1 MLRRQRGWACGII
14 MIYAQAISAG
24 EATSTKGQFIPPEPG
39 PVQSSLNQALLG
51 QLTLLQA
58 EQLFATGNRELL
70 AAKRAVEGAEAN
82 TLIAGQRPNPVLSL
96 GLSSVNVNRGQGNI
110 NQNGANGVWDK
121 TYNSALQVSQ
131 LYERG
136 NKRELRTSVAESAV
150 KAYGFD
156 LKETY
161 RQQALAMAM
170 AYYDLKLAQ
179 ETLLIQQANVASYD
193 NTLQAAQ
200 LRLKAG
206 DVASADVARIRVD
219 ALRASNDLRQAEA
232 TLQKAQATLAYLL
245 GKDQDA
251 SKLYASDAWPG
262 LISDQLAGA
271 ENAWLPQRSDVQ
283 AAEARMEQAQQARK
297 LAESLKTRDVTWS
310 LAYQHFPGQEP
321 GSAPDTVGASV
332 SIPLFTNY
340 QYEGEAARAEVDYT
354 SAMEAKEQVKAAA
367 VAEMRRAQADL
378 QAAVDKNR
386 RFDQSIL
393 SEAQKAAEAAEFAYQ
408 HGAMS
413 VMDLLDAR
421 RILRALQLESASVKA
436 DYAKSLS
443 AWLAA
448 TRQAFTHQD

>member
-1 MLRRQRGWACGII
+1 MLRCQLGWVCI
-14 MIYAQAISAG
+14 MLMMNAQCLLAADT
-24 EATSTKGQFIPPEPG
+24 ASTGVASPI
-39 PVQSSLNQALLG
+39 VLNQLSL
-51 QLTLLQA
+51 QQA
-58 EQLFATGNRELL
+58 EQLFAGGNRELL
-70 AAKRAVEGAEAN
+70 AAKRAVEGAEAD

-96 GLSSVNVNRGQGNI
+96 GLSSVNVNRGQGNM
-110 NQNGANGVWDK
+110 NQNGSNGLWDK

-136 NKRELRTSVAESAV
+136 NKRELRTAVAESAV
-150 KAYGFD
+150 KASSFD

-161 RQQALAMAM
+161 RQQALTMAT

-179 ETLLIQQANVASYD
+179 ETLLIQQANVGSYD
-193 NTLQAAQ
+193 KTLQAAQ

-232 TLQKAQATLAYLL
+232 TLQKAQAMLAYLL

-251 SKLYASDAWPG
+251 ARLYATDPWPSLLADPSSDT
-262 LISDQLAGA
+262 
-271 ENAWLPQRSDVQ
+271 ENSWLPQRSDVQ
-283 AAEARMEQAQQARK
+283 AADARMEQAQRARK
-297 LAESLKTRDVTWS
+297 LAESLKTRDLTWS

-321 GSAPDTVGASV
+321 GSAPDTVGAAV

-340 QYEGEAARAEVDYT
+340 QYEGEAARAEVGYT
-354 SAMEAKEQVKAAA
+354 SAMEAKEQVRAAA
-367 VAEMRRAQADL
+367 VAEMRRAKADL

-393 SEAQKAAEAAEFAYQ
+393 SEAQKASDAAEFAYQ

-421 RILRALQLESASVKA
+421 RILRTLQLEAVSVKA

-448 TRQAFTHQD
+448 TRQAFTNQD

>member
-1 MLRRQRGWACGII
+1 MLRCQLGWVCI
-14 MIYAQAISAG
+14 MLMMNAQCLLAADT
-24 EATSTKGQFIPPEPG
+24 ASTGVASPI
-39 PVQSSLNQALLG
+39 VLNQLSL
-51 QLTLLQA
+51 QQA
-58 EQLFATGNRELL
+58 EQLFAGGNRELL
-70 AAKRAVEGAEAN
+70 AAKRAVEGAEAD

-96 GLSSVNVNRGQGNI
+96 GLSSVNVNRGQGNM
-110 NQNGANGVWDK
+110 NQNGSNGLWDK

-136 NKRELRTSVAESAV
+136 NKRELRTAVAESAV
-150 KAYGFD
+150 KASGFD

-161 RQQALAMAM
+161 RQQALTMAT

-179 ETLLIQQANVASYD
+179 ETLLIQQANVGSYD
-193 NTLQAAQ
+193 KTLQAAQ

-232 TLQKAQATLAYLL
+232 TLQKAQAMLAYLL

-251 SKLYASDAWPG
+251 ARLYVTDPWPSLLADPSSDT
-262 LISDQLAGA
+262 
-271 ENAWLPQRSDVQ
+271 ENSWLPQRSDVQ
-283 AAEARMEQAQQARK
+283 AADARMEQAQRARK
-297 LAESLKTRDVTWS
+297 LAESLKTRDLTWS

-321 GSAPDTVGASV
+321 GSAPDTVGAAV

-340 QYEGEAARAEVDYT
+340 QYEGEAARAEVGYT
-354 SAMEAKEQVKAAA
+354 SAMEAKEQVRAAA
-367 VAEMRRAQADL
+367 VAEMRRAKADL

-393 SEAQKAAEAAEFAYQ
+393 SEAQKASDAAEFAYQ

-421 RILRALQLESASVKA
+421 RILRALQLEAVSVKA

-448 TRQAFTHQD
+448 TRQAFTNQD

>member
-1 MLRRQRGWACGII
+1 ML
-14 MIYAQAISAG
+14 MMNAQCLLAADT
-24 EATSTKGQFIPPEPG
+24 ASTGVASPI
-39 PVQSSLNQALLG
+39 VLNQLSL
-51 QLTLLQA
+51 QQA
-58 EQLFATGNRELL
+58 EQLFAGGNRELL
-70 AAKRAVEGAEAN
+70 AAKRAVEGAEAD

-96 GLSSVNVNRGQGNI
+96 GLSSVNVNRGQGNM
-110 NQNGANGVWDK
+110 NQNGSNGLWDK

-136 NKRELRTSVAESAV
+136 NKRELRTAVAESAV
-150 KAYGFD
+150 KASSFD

-161 RQQALAMAM
+161 RQQALTMAT

-179 ETLLIQQANVASYD
+179 ETLLIQQANVGSYD
-193 NTLQAAQ
+193 KTLQAAQ

-232 TLQKAQATLAYLL
+232 TLQKAQAMLAYLL

-251 SKLYASDAWPG
+251 ARLYVTDPWPSLLADPSSDT
-262 LISDQLAGA
+262 
-271 ENAWLPQRSDVQ
+271 ENSWLPQRSDVQ
-283 AAEARMEQAQQARK
+283 AADARMEQAQRARK
-297 LAESLKTRDVTWS
+297 LAESLKTRDLTWS

-321 GSAPDTVGASV
+321 GSAPDTVGAAV

-340 QYEGEAARAEVDYT
+340 QYEGEAARAEVGYT
-354 SAMEAKEQVKAAA
+354 SAMEAKEQVRAAA
-367 VAEMRRAQADL
+367 VAEMRRAKADL

-393 SEAQKAAEAAEFAYQ
+393 SEAQKASDAAEFAYQ

-421 RILRALQLESASVKA
+421 RILRTLQLEAVSVKA

-448 TRQAFTHQD
+448 TRQAFTNQD

>member
-1 MLRRQRGWACGII
+1 MLMVNAPSLL
-14 MIYAQAISAG
+14 AADAASAG
-24 EATSTKGQFIPPEPG
+24 VADPIA
-39 PVQSSLNQALLG
+39 LNQLSL
-51 QLTLLQA
+51 QQA
-58 EQLFATGNRELL
+58 EQLFAGGNRELL
-70 AAKRAVEGAEAN
+70 AAKRAVEDAEAD

-96 GLSSVNVNRGQGNI
+96 GLSSVNVNRGQGNM
-110 NQNGANGVWDK
+110 NQNGSNGLWDK

-136 NKRELRTSVAESAV
+136 NKRELRTAVAESAV
-150 KAYGFD
+150 KASGFD

-161 RQQALAMAM
+161 RQQALTMAT

-179 ETLLIQQANVASYD
+179 ETLLIQQANVGAYD
-193 NTLQAAQ
+193 KTLQAAQ

-232 TLQKAQATLAYLL
+232 TLQKAQAMLAYLL

-251 SKLYASDAWPG
+251 ARLYVTDPWPSLLADPSSDT
-262 LISDQLAGA
+262 
-271 ENAWLPQRSDVQ
+271 ENSWLPQRSDVQ
-283 AAEARMEQAQQARK
+283 AADARMEQAQRARK
-297 LAESLKTRDVTWS
+297 LAESLKTRDLTWS

-321 GSAPDTVGASV
+321 GSAPDTVGAAV

-340 QYEGEAARAEVDYT
+340 QYEGEAARAEVGYT
-354 SAMEAKEQVKAAA
+354 SAMEAKEQVRAAA
-367 VAEMRRAQADL
+367 VAEMRRAKADL

-393 SEAQKAAEAAEFAYQ
+393 SEAQKASDAAEFAYQ

-421 RILRALQLESASVKA
+421 RILRTLQLEAVCVKA

-448 TRQAFTHQD
+448 TRQAFTNQD